1 MPSPAVTWT
10 SQNKM
15 QTESP
20 QQEIVLERSSAPEL
34 ESQKAMQRLAV
45 GAAVS
50 LVGKVL
56 GRGVEFI
63 KQILLARLLAIEA
76 FGLYALIWNL
86 LKLLAM
92 IAPLGLQ
99 NGVIRFATPL
109 RDANKRQ
116 FKDTLLRSL
125 ALSLSISCALT
136 VALWFSASWLG
147 QNVFADAGFTP
158 AFRAFVLVMPF
169 MVGLRV
175 AANATRISQR
185 MQYAV
190 YAEEL
195 LQSVSAL
202 LMFVLFFL
210 VGWGLMGAIWA
221 ATLSFILSF
230 GLSCYYL
237 YRLFPDALQLKRELA
252 VTNRALLVYSLP
264 TAMSGL
270 FSVVVNRLDRL
281 FIGYYLT
288 VTEVGIYQAAAQL
301 SIVFAVVL
309 EGFNTVFSPMI
320 SDLHHKGYYAELQNI
335 YRISTKWGTYANAP
349 VFLVVFF
356 APVAVMEGLFGVA
369 FIEGVTPLVILTVGL
384 LINISAGGVARLLIM
399 TGHQNIWF
407 YSSGVVMLLAM
418 ALNVAFIPRWGI
430 TGAALATSASVALL
444 SLVGLFQVKRLL
456 GLWPYD
462 RRYLKGLLAAGI
474 AIVGLTLIRL
484 VLPGPALLDL
494 FVIAAAAVVLF
505 FGTLLLVG
513 LDDED
518 KLFFAY
524 LRDRLAA
531 SNKK

>member
-1 MPSPAVTWT
+1 
-10 SQNKM
+10 
-15 QTESP
+15 
-20 QQEIVLERSSAPEL
+20 
-34 ESQKAMQRLAV
+34 MQRLAV

-63 KQILLARLLAIEA
+63 KHILLARLLTIEA

-86 LKLLAM
+86 LKLLSM

-109 RDANKRQ
+109 RDTNKRQ
-116 FKDTLLRSL
+116 FKDVLLRSL
-125 ALSLSISCALT
+125 TLSFVISCALT
-136 VALWFSASWLG
+136 AALWLSAPWLG
-147 QNVFADAGFTP
+147 QRVFNDIDFTS
-158 AFRAFVLVMPF
+158 AFRAFVLVLPF

-195 LQSVSAL
+195 LQSISAL

-210 VGWGLMGAIWA
+210 AGWGLIGAIWA

-237 YRLFPDALQLKRELA
+237 YRLFPVALRLKRELA
-252 VTNRALLVYSLP
+252 VTNRVLLVYSIP

-309 EGFNTVFSPMI
+309 DGFNAVFSPII
-320 SDLHHKGYYAELQNI
+320 SDLHHKGRHPELQNI
-335 YRISTKWGTYANAP
+335 YRISTKWGIYANMP

-356 APVAVMEGLFGVA
+356 APVAVMNGLFGPA
-369 FIEGVTPLVILTVGL
+369 FSAGVTPLIILTVGL

-407 YSSGVVMLLAM
+407 YSSGAVMLLSM
-418 ALNVAFIPRWGI
+418 ILNIAFIPRWGI
-430 TGAALATSASVALL
+430 TGAALGTSISVALL

-456 GLWPYD
+456 DLWPYD
-462 RRYLKGLLAAGI
+462 RRYLKGLLATGV
-474 AIVGLTLIRL
+474 AIVGLTLVRL
-484 VLPGPALLDL
+484 VLPGTTLFDL
-494 FVIAAAAVVLF
+494 FVISAAAGILF
-505 FGTLLLVG
+505 FGALLLVG

-524 LRDRLAA
+524 LRDRFGTGR
-531 SNKK
+531 KM